1 MRQLKLL
8 EPEIKAHSGKKEK
21 NKMKIEL
28 KVVLWVAVFSAITM
42 GGEPMLDINSDAPD
56 FSLSAQ
62 DGSTVRL
69 SDFRE
74 KNSVVLIF
82 YPGDETPV
90 CTKQLC
96 EIRDDYSSFSD
107 KGAVVFG
114 INPGSEKSH
123 QKFAQKHNFQ
133 FKLLIDKNG
142 DVAKSYKAKGKVM
155 NQRTVYVINPQGKV
169 IYAQRG
175 KPPVSEIL
183 ASIPSG
189 NSNEEKCAD

>member
-1 MRQLKLL
+1 
-8 EPEIKAHSGKKEK
+8 
-21 NKMKIEL
+21 MKTEL
-28 KVVLWVAVFSAITM
+28 YVVLLVAFFSTITL
-42 GGEPMLDINSDAPD
+42 GGEPMLNINSDAPE
-56 FSLSAQ
+56 FSLLAQ

-74 KNSVVLIF
+74 KYSVVLIF

-96 EIRDDYSSFSD
+96 EIRDDYSSFSN

-123 QKFAQKHNFQ
+123 QKFVQKHNFQ

-142 DVAKSYKAKGKVM
+142 DVAKNYKAKGRLM

-183 ASIPSG
+183 ASIASEDK
-189 NSNEEKCAD
+189 NEENSQPEDTD

>member
-1 MRQLKLL
+1 
-8 EPEIKAHSGKKEK
+8 
-21 NKMKIEL
+21 MKTEFI
-28 KVVLWVAVFSAITM
+28 VVLLVAAFFTTTF
-42 GGEPMLDINSDAPD
+42 GGEPMLDINSDAPE
-56 FSLSAQ
+56 FSLLAQ
-62 DGSTVRL
+62 DGSKVQL

-96 EIRDDYSSFSD
+96 EIRDDYSSFSN

-114 INPGSEKSH
+114 VNPGTEKSH
-123 QKFAQKHNFQ
+123 QNFAQKHSFQ

-142 DVAKSYKAKGKVM
+142 DVAKNYKAKGRLM

-169 IYAQRG
+169 VYAQRG

-189 NSNEEKCAD
+189 NKNEEKPQSGNAD

>member
-1 MRQLKLL
+1 
-8 EPEIKAHSGKKEK
+8 
-21 NKMKIEL
+21 MKTEF
-28 KVVLWVAVFSAITM
+28 KVVLWIAVLFTITL
-42 GGEPMLDINSDAPD
+42 GGEPMLDIDSDAPE
-56 FSLSAQ
+56 FSLLAQ

-82 YPGDETPV
+82 YPGDETPM

-96 EIRDDYSSFSD
+96 EIRDDYSSFSK

-114 INPGSEKSH
+114 VNPGSEKSH

-133 FKLLIDKNG
+133 FRLLIDNNG
-142 DVAKSYKAKGKVM
+142 DVAKKYKAKGKLM

-169 IYAQRG
+169 IYAKRG

-189 NSNEEKCAD
+189 DTD

>member
-1 MRQLKLL
+1 
-8 EPEIKAHSGKKEK
+8 
-21 NKMKIEL
+21 MKTEL
-28 KVVLWVAVFSAITM
+28 KAALWVAVISTITL
-42 GGEPMLDINSDAPD
+42 GGESMLNINSDAPE
-56 FSLSAQ
+56 FSLLAQ

-90 CTKQLC
+90 CTQQLC
-96 EIRDDYSSFSD
+96 EIRDDYSSFSN

-123 QKFAQKHNFQ
+123 QKFAQKNNFQ
-133 FKLLIDKNG
+133 FKLLIDKKG
-142 DVAKSYKAKGKVM
+142 DVAKKYKTRGILM

-169 IYAQRG
+169 VYAQRG
-175 KPPVSEIL
+175 KPSVSEIL
-183 ASIPSG
+183 ASIPSED
-189 NSNEEKCAD
+189 SNDEKFPTQK

>member
-1 MRQLKLL
+1 
-8 EPEIKAHSGKKEK
+8 
-21 NKMKIEL
+21 MKTMSNGI
-28 KVVLWVAVFSAITM
+28 LWIVAIFTICS
-42 GGEPMLDINSDAPD
+42 GGEQVLSLGSDAPD
-56 FSLSAQ
+56 FSLRAQ
-62 DGSTVRL
+62 DSSTVQL
-69 SDFRE
+69 SEFKD

-96 EIRDDYSSFSD
+96 EIRDDYSAFIN

-133 FKLLIDKNG
+133 FKLLIDEKG
-142 DVAKSYKAKGKVM
+142 EVARSYKAKGKVM

-183 ASIPSG
+183 ASIPSADAK
-189 NSNEEKCAD
+189 NEVPDIKIKD